1 MLQSTTTS
9 ADMVFSIDLE
19 TFLDKAERNIR
30 RVDNRLDDYIKNPN
44 EENIHNIRTAIRRL
58 QATYISLPKKLRKK
72 KKVRE
77 FVIKSKELFRINS
90 KIRDYD
96 IISEKLSKDVQS
108 SPQQQNIELLQ
119 KLLKSQRKRM
129 LNKAK
134 GIALELRKISVPKLR
149 DSDISQNKL
158 EKRFNSIAN
167 KFADRIKKNFPIVV
181 ANSQKIRELHEMR
194 KDCKKLRYLMELLP
208 ENESNSKN
216 KISHMIKELEK
227 VQNML
232 GIIHD
237 YDTTIAYLRHQN
249 RKRSIKTI
257 IEKIANI
264 RLDKYEQ
271 FVLYY
276 KGERADTSDSSL
288 FFTQGSTRE

>member
-9 ADMVFSIDLE
+9 TDMLFSIDLK
-19 TFLDKAERNIR
+19 TFLDRAERNIR
-30 RVDNRLDDYIKNPN
+30 RVDNRLDDYVKNPN

-72 KKVRE
+72 KKIRE

-108 SPQQQNIELLQ
+108 SHQQQNIELLQ
-119 KLLKSQRKRM
+119 KLLKSQRKPM

-134 GIALELRKISVPKLR
+134 GIALELRKISVPKLC

-158 EKRFNSIAN
+158 EKRFNSIGN
-167 KFADRIKKNFPIVV
+167 KFADRIKKKFPIVV

-194 KDCKKLRYLMELLP
+194 KDCKKLRYLMEPLQ

-237 YDTTIAYLRHQN
+237 YDTTIAYLRHQK

-257 IEKIANI
+257 IEKIAKI
-264 RLDKYEQ
+264 RQDKYEQ

-276 KGERADTSDSSL
+276 KGEHADTSNSSL
-288 FFTQGSTRE
+288 FFTQGSTCE